1 MLPYRLLADVESK
14 LCDAFGVIVDENV
27 YGKNAIQRSTFL
39 FDAPNPISLKKK
51 EIAAGGGSLCWWRAL
66 RARVSR
72 ARMGNEVS
80 GVAIGVAAK
89 QTRYLAALERRRP
102 PDRSPR
108 QPSGRPESNFAKKKS
123 ATAAGRTAGGA
134 RSARAYRER
143 EWVTRSF

>member
-1 MLPYRLLADVESK
+1 MLPYRLLADVESN

-80 GVAIGVAAK
+80 RELILCAFVWLDPGITPCRK
-89 QTRYLAALERRRP
+89 R
-102 PDRSPR
+102 
-108 QPSGRPESNFAKKKS
+108 KK
-123 ATAAGRTAGGA
+123 
-134 RSARAYRER
+134 
-143 EWVTRSF
+143 